1 MKSDV
6 GKGAFD
12 ETTDNDSAMVDKL
25 RSDVAADR
33 YGIQHFLYVSHHLC
47 LPMANVCGTV

>member
-12 ETTDNDSAMVDKL
+12 DTTDDDSAMIDKL

-33 YGIQHFLYVSHHLC
+33 YGMQEID
-47 LPMANVCGTV
+47 